1 MEESLGS
8 FTGEDETD
16 SNLLIK
22 SKRSKRNHSSKKNND
37 KDEKVETI
45 LNSSL
50 EEDKADS
57 SLMIRSKSRNKK

>member
-22 SKRSKRNHSSKKNND
+22 SKRRSKRNHSSD
-37 KDEKVETI
+37 FDI
-45 LNSSL
+45 SL
-50 EEDKADS
+50 TSDVVYKHRTS
-57 SLMIRSKSRNKK
+57 

>member
-22 SKRSKRNHSSKKNND
+22 SKRSKRNHSSD
-37 KDEKVETI
+37 FDI
-45 LNSSL
+45 SL
-50 EEDKADS
+50 TSDVVYKHRTS
-57 SLMIRSKSRNKK
+57 

>member
-22 SKRSKRNHSSKKNND
+22 SKKRSKMM
-37 KDEKVETI
+37 KV
-45 LNSSL
+45 L
-50 EEDKADS
+50 
-57 SLMIRSKSRNKK
+57 RSRVFSQKQRLTQSQSMRIWLD